1 MSIINKSNSVLV
13 GLGGAGGSITDKIIS
28 TEPLFD
34 GFFINT
40 SSNDMEVLENYNKE
54 LGNGLILGTS
64 NGSGTDRNIG
74 KMITQNKG
82 YNKPH
87 RI

>member
-13 GLGGAGGSITDKIIS
+13 GLGGAGGSITDKILS

-40 SSNDMEVLENYNKE
+40 SSNDM
-54 LGNGLILGTS
+54 
-64 NGSGTDRNIG
+64 
-74 KMITQNKG
+74 
-82 YNKPH
+82 
-87 RI
+87 